1 MDSEDRTQGD
11 EVLRRAVLAG
21 DEHVWQAWYDETFDD
36 LYAYVLWRSGGRRDR
51 ADEISQET
59 WLTAVRSVRRF
70 DPRKGNFLDWMR
82 GIAANVLRHNL
93 REQRRRVD
101 REQAAERCVA
111 VGSGCEDR
119 ERQDQIAAA
128 LGCLP
133 ERQEAVLRAKYL
145 DGLSMAEIA
154 AIWNESPKAIES
166 LLSRARQAFR

>member
-111 VGSGCEDR
+111 VG
-119 ERQDQIAAA
+119 
-128 LGCLP
+128 
-133 ERQEAVLRAKYL
+133 
-145 DGLSMAEIA
+145 
-154 AIWNESPKAIES
+154 
-166 LLSRARQAFR
+166 